1 MSQPTIPQAVQNI
14 AADTQIDLP
23 PSFSR
28 IELTAAIFTA
38 YRDNHGVYPDRHQ
51 FQAYSPAF
59 VKSLPG
65 DKLEAAAIIATA
77 AGDLLGLPGIK
88 SDSERI
94 QRARETIAAAEA
106 DAAEAE
112 ASRGQRMSRIHSLEQ
127 IIKDLTA
134 QRAAWEIDFSADT
147 ALTETSILENWG
159 RGYQINGPFNDLQTL
174 AVLKKLQPAAYK
186 MIDAKLADAQGELDQ
201 LKLA

>member
-14 AADTQIDLP
+14 AADTQVYLP
-23 PSFSR
+23 PTFSR

-38 YRDNHGVYPDRHQ
+38 YHDNHGVYPDRHQ

-65 DKLEAAAIIATA
+65 DKLEAAVLIAESA
-77 AGDLLGLPGIK
+77 AKLLGMPGLAT
-88 SDSERI
+88 DAQRI
-94 QRARETIAAAEA
+94 QHARATIAAAEA

-134 QRAAWEIDFSADT
+134 QRAAWEIDFAGET
-147 ALTETSILENWG
+147 AAAENLILEHFG
-159 RGYQINGPFNDLQTL
+159 RGVAINAPFDDLQTL
-174 AVLKKLQPAAYK
+174 SVLKKLQPAAYK
-186 MIDAKLADAQGELDQ
+186 MIDAKLADTQAELDQ

>member
-14 AADTQIDLP
+14 ANDTQVDLP
-23 PSFSR
+23 PTFSR

-65 DKLEAAAIIATA
+65 DALEAGVVVATA
-77 AGDLLGLPGIK
+77 AAKLLGLPGLAK
-88 SDSERI
+88 DA
-94 QRARETIAAAEA
+94 QRVQHAREIIAQAEIDVA
-106 DAAEAE
+106 DAEQ
-112 ASRGQRMSRIHSLEQ
+112 SKGRRLSRIHSLEQ

-134 QRAAWEIDFSADT
+134 QRAQWQIDFAGET
-147 ALTETSILENWG
+147 AAAENLILEHFG
-159 RGYQINGPFNDLQTL
+159 RGVSINAPFDDLQTL
-174 AVLKKLQPAAYK
+174 AVLKKLQPQAFKA
-186 MIDAKLADAQGELDQ
+186 IDAKLADAQAELAD

>member
-14 AADTQIDLP
+14 ANDTQVDLP
-23 PSFSR
+23 PTFSR

-65 DKLEAAAIIATA
+65 DALEAGVVVATA
-77 AGDLLGLPGIK
+77 AAKLLGLPGLAK
-88 SDSERI
+88 DA
-94 QRARETIAAAEA
+94 QRVQHAREIIAQAEIDVA
-106 DAAEAE
+106 DAEQKKG
-112 ASRGQRMSRIHSLEQ
+112 RRLSRIYSLEQ
-127 IIKDLTA
+127 IVRDLVT
-134 QRAAWEIDFSADT
+134 QRAAWEIDFSGET
-147 ALTETSILENWG
+147 AAAENLILENWG

-186 MIDAKLADAQGELDQ
+186 MIDAKLAAAQGELDQ